1 MRLNS
6 VKMSG
11 FKSFVDPTTFSFPAS
26 MVSIV
31 GPNGCGKSNI
41 IDAVRWVMG
50 ESSRHLRGNT
60 VEDVIFNGSSAR
72 SPSGQALVELVFDN
86 SEGKFGGKYS
96 AYSEISVRRQA
107 MRDGQSKYF
116 LNGTRCRRKDIVAL
130 FLGTG
135 LGPNSYAIIEQGMIS
150 RLIDTKPD
158 ELRVYL
164 EEAAGISR
172 YKERRRETENHIRHT
187 CENLERLNDVVEEIT
202 KRIEHLQRQARAAE
216 HYKVLKDKERQARME
231 LLALRWQAQQG
242 NVETLRQSVERKQT
256 EIEKTVADMRAIEAE
271 IEKLRQQHA
280 EETESFNEVQ
290 GEYYRLGAEIS
301 RVEQSI
307 QHAKELSGHYGEEL
321 KQIQGA
327 RAQAEQAFGDERAQ
341 AQELEARINE
351 IEPQL
356 DAARR
361 ALDSNTEKLGGAESK
376 MAVWQEAWEAL
387 TEKIAGPAQTVEIEA
402 SRTRYLETHLEQLK
416 ARKARLAESLY
427 QCTQRSQSGEAEDLE
442 AHASK
447 TGATLQALSSR
458 LDQVTAKISQGRDTS
473 QKLGVEVQQAR
484 EKLQDMQVRLASLQA
499 LQKVVLGEEGQAVGN
514 WLEQQ
519 GLNQAPRLMDTIKTE
534 PGWEGAVETV
544 LGDYLESVCVQDIE
558 QAAVSCSQIETGRL
572 IMLGQNSSVQTIRAH
587 GTLASKVQAPVDL
600 TELLGNI
607 HIAADIHLAL
617 ERRKTLESGQ
627 SVITREGIWMGSN
640 WLRIARTAT
649 NQGNVLQRKREIRRL
664 EKAVT
669 SQGRRVDALVSDLD
683 ASQHELGEDEHDR
696 DDVQARFADAQK
708 QHVQAKANMA
718 SWEQEQEHLVRQ
730 EEQLRDYSEEVD
742 RQVRQ
747 AQEELG
753 ESAASKQQAETVLE
767 GFGGERDALLCQRD
781 DVVFHLDN
789 VRSEEAESR
798 ESIHALTLEL
808 ESCRSSL
815 HAAQASLDRMQ
826 EQTAQLQQRNES
838 LQTSVKENDAP
849 LEELDSQLKELVGQR
864 IEIKQSLAEA
874 RIVTEETEGL
884 IRARRETVV
893 TMQGQQE
900 RLQDELSDARLAWQE
915 AKVRSTTVEEQLDEY
930 EASPESLIQQL
941 PEDAALPE
949 WEEKVQVLGRKI
961 TRLGPINL
969 AAISEFEEH
978 SERKEYLDSQHED
991 LSKALEI
998 LEQAI
1003 RKIDQETKDRFK
1015 DIFDRVNQR
1024 LQDMYPRLFGGGKAF
1039 LEMTGDDLLTT
1050 GISIMAR
1057 LPGKRLSSIH
1067 LMSGGEK
1074 ALTAVALVFSL
1085 FELNPAPFCLLD
1097 EVDAPLDDA
1106 NVTRYCELLKDM
1118 SDRVQFICITHNKN
1132 TMEYA
1137 SQLLGITMSEPGV
1150 SRMVSVDV
1158 DEAVELHAVS

>member
-11 FKSFVDPTTFSFPAS
+11 FKSFVDPTTFFFPAS
-26 MVSIV
+26 MVGIV

-60 VEDVIFNGSSAR
+60 TEDVIFNGSSTR
-72 SPSGQALVELVFDN
+72 SPSGQASVELVFDN
-86 SEGKFGGKYS
+86 SEGKLGGKFSSYT
-96 AYSEISVRRQA
+96 EISVRRQA
-107 MRDGQSKYF
+107 VRDGQSKYF

-164 EEAAGISR
+164 EEAAGISK
-172 YKERRRETENHIRHT
+172 YKERRRETENRIRHT
-187 CENLERLNDVVEEIT
+187 CENLERLNDVVEEIN
-202 KRIEHLQRQARAAE
+202 KRIGHLQRQARAAE
-216 HYKVLKDKERQARME
+216 HYKVLKEKERQAKAE
-231 LLALRWQAQQG
+231 LLALRWQVQQE

-256 EIEKTVADMRAIEAE
+256 EIEKTVADIRAVEAE
-271 IEKLRQQHA
+271 VEKLLQQHS

-290 GEYYRLGAEIS
+290 GEHYRLGAEIS

-307 QHAKELSGHYGEEL
+307 RHAKELSGHYGEEL
-321 KQIQGA
+321 KQVQEV
-327 RAQAEQAFGDERAQ
+327 RAQAEQAFGGEREK
-341 AQELEARINE
+341 AQELETRIHE
-351 IEPQL
+351 IEPRL
-356 DAARR
+356 DDARR
-361 ALDSNTEKLGGAESK
+361 MLDSNTEKLDEAESK
-376 MAVWQEAWEAL
+376 MAAWQEAWDAL
-387 TEKIAGPAQTVEIEA
+387 REKIAEPAQTVEIEA
-402 SRTRYLETHLEQLK
+402 SRIQYLETHLEQLA

-427 QCTQRSQSGEAEDLE
+427 QCTQRSQSGEAKSLE
-442 AHASK
+442 SRVGE

-458 LDQVTAKISQGRDTS
+458 LGELTEKISQGRDTS
-473 QKLGVEVQQAR
+473 QKLGVGVQQAR

-499 LQKVVLGEEGQAVGN
+499 LQKAVLGEEGQAVGN
-514 WLEQQ
+514 WLEHQ
-519 GLNQAPRLMDTIKTE
+519 GLSQAPRLMDTIKTE

-544 LGDYLESVCVQDIE
+544 LGDYLESVCVEDIE
-558 QAAVSCSQIETGRL
+558 QAAASCNQIGTGRL
-572 IMLGQNSSVQTIRAH
+572 VMLDQSSPVPAVQTH

-607 HIAADIHLAL
+607 HVAADIHLAL
-617 ERRKTLESGQ
+617 KRRKALGPGQ
-627 SVITREGIWMGSN
+627 SVITKEGIWMGGN
-640 WLRIARTAT
+640 WLRVARTAAD
-649 NQGNVLQRKREIRRL
+649 QGNVLQRKREIRTL
-664 EKAVT
+664 EKTVA
-669 SQGRRVDALVSDLD
+669 SQDRLVETLVSDLD
-683 ASQHELGEDEHDR
+683 ACQRELGKNEHEK
-696 DDVQARFADAQK
+696 DDAQARFADAQR
-708 QHVQAKANMA
+708 QHVQAEADLA
-718 SWEQEQEHLVRQ
+718 GWEQEREHLVRQ

-742 RQVRQ
+742 LQTRQ
-747 AQEELG
+747 AQGELD
-753 ESAASKQQAETVLE
+753 ESTASKQQAEIILE
-767 GFGGERDALLCQRD
+767 GFSGERDALLCQRD
-781 DVVFHLDN
+781 DVISHLGSA
-789 VRSEEAESR
+789 RSEEVESR
-798 ESIHALTLEL
+798 ESIHTLILEL

-815 HAAQASLDRMQ
+815 HATQASLDRMQ

-838 LQTSVKENDAP
+838 LQASVKESDAP
-849 LEELDSQLKELVGQR
+849 LEELDIQLKALVDQR
-864 IEIKQSLAEA
+864 IAIKHSLTEA
-874 RIVTEETEGL
+874 RKVTQNTEEL
-884 IRARRETVV
+884 MRARRGSVI

-900 RLQDELSDARLAWQE
+900 LLQKELGDARLAWQE
-915 AKVRSTTVEEQLDEY
+915 AKVRSTTLEEQLAEY
-930 EASPESLIQQL
+930 EVSLESLIQQL
-941 PEDAALPE
+941 PEDAELQE
-949 WEEKVQVLGRKI
+949 WEEKVQALGRKI

-978 SERKEYLDSQHED
+978 SERKEYLDRQHED

-998 LEQAI
+998 LERAI
-1003 RKIDQETKDRFK
+1003 RKIDKETKDRFK

-1050 GISIMAR
+1050 GVSIMAR

-1118 SDRVQFICITHNKN
+1118 SDRVQFISITHNKN

-1137 SQLLGITMSEPGV
+1137 NLLLGITMSEPGV
-1150 SRMVSVDV
+1150 SRMVSVDI
-1158 DEAVELHAVS
+1158 DEAVEMHAVS